1 MCPFLVRW
9 CLTRSDNGIG
19 GVDTLVAEKKIENV
33 YDISR
38 LWYCLM
44 MITFTMDN
52 NIITVLS
59 CCSPKVGLENTVNHG
74 FYGLLH
80 SSVTKMRAAETLVIC
95 SDINNHVRELAIG
108 YEGKHGGYD
117 YGLSNTEAQ
126 PILKFAVAQNLVVG
140 NSHFNTKE

>member
-1 MCPFLVRW
+1 
-9 CLTRSDNGIG
+9 
-19 GVDTLVAEKKIENV
+19 
-33 YDISR
+33 
-38 LWYCLM
+38 M